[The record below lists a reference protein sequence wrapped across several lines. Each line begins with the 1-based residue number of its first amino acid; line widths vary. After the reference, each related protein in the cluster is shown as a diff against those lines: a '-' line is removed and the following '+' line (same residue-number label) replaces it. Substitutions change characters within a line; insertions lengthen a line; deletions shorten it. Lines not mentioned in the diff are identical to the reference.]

1 MNLPAEASR
10 SLRVYNTLFPLVF
23 LLMLPGV
30 LLRMVRR
37 GNYKDGFGQRL
48 GRYSGRREDFPG
60 QADPPVWIHS
70 ISVGETLVALKLTG
84 ALRRK
89 QPGLPVVIS
98 VTTTTG
104 FALARQNAGPGILV
118 IYNPIDLRSVVRAA
132 LDWIRP
138 RQVLLVEGE
147 AWPNL
152 LAECRRR
159 DVPVSLVNARLSPRS
174 EARFQRFKAWTGPIF
189 RMLDAVLVP
198 EPADCSRWAKLGVPS
213 ERILHTGSIKFDG
226 ASAASNPAAA
236 NEFRLLLER
245 AGVAPGA
252 PVLLAGSTWA
262 PEEMLLLKAWSAL
275 RIRFPNLFLILVP
288 RHVERCGALL
298 RELQL
303 TGARV
308 CLRSALASQR
318 EPGSDVLLVDTTGEL
333 RNWYQTATVV
343 FVGKSLPGIRDVGGQ
358 NPAEPA
364 ALGKPVVYGPHMEN
378 FASVVALLKERNA
391 AVQVADDA
399 ALFGTLTQLLEDPA
413 KCREMGNRAKTAMEI
428 HQGASDRSADW
439 VLGGRLG

>member
-1 MNLPAEASR
+1 MNLPADATR

-37 GNYKDGFGQRL
+37 GNYRDGFGQRF
-48 GRYSGRREDFPG
+48 GRYPGRRADFPG
-60 QADPPVWIHS
+60 QAEPPVWIHS
-70 ISVGETLVALKLTG
+70 ISVGETLVALKLAG

-104 FALARQNAGPGILV
+104 FALARQNAGPGMLV

-138 RQVLLVEGE
+138 RHVLLVEGE

-174 EARFQRFKAWTGPIF
+174 EARFRRFKAWTGPIF

-198 EPADCSRWAKLGVPS
+198 EPADRARWASLGVLP
-213 ERILHTGSIKFDG
+213 ELILHTGSIKFDG
-226 ASAASNPAAA
+226 ASASSNPAAA
-236 NEFRLLLER
+236 HEFRRLLEK
-245 AGVAPGA
+245 AGVAPDA
-252 PVLLAGSTWA
+252 PVLLGGSTWA
-262 PEEMLLLKAWSAL
+262 PEEMQLLKAWRAL
-275 RIRFPNLFLILVP
+275 RVRFPNLFLILVP
-288 RHVERCGALL
+288 RHVERCVALL
-298 RELQL
+298 RELES

-308 CLRSALASQR
+308 CLRSALGALSA
-318 EPGSDVLLVDTTGEL
+318 PGCDVLLVDTTGEL
-333 RNWYQTATVV
+333 RDWYQTATVV
-343 FVGKSLPGIRDVGGQ
+343 FVGKSLPGIRDGGGQ

-378 FASVVALLKERNA
+378 FESVVALLRDRNA
-391 AVQVADDA
+391 AVQVADGEV
-399 ALFGTLTQLLEDPA
+399 LIGTLQALLEDPD
-413 KCREMGNRAKTAMEI
+413 KCRDLGSRAKTAMEI
-428 HQGASDRSADW
+428 HQGASDRTAERILEGKP
-439 VLGGRLG
+439 V